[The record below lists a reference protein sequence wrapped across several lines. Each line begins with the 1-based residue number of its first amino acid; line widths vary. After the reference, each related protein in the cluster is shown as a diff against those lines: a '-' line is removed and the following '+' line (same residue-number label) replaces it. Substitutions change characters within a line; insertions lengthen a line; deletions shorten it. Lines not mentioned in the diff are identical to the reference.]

1 MIKWELKEKYD
12 VQDARYA
19 ELRNKHD
26 GSVREAEQKV
36 SELLA
41 EKQRILVREFEGE
54 DVDADR
60 DAITQKIEA
69 AEKDVDE
76 AKSVRAAAYAYT
88 TEKSREGRITV
99 LDLTMDWNTN
109 VIPEIREKELKP
121 IVERMAEA
129 RADMYN
135 ALLDFYELT
144 EAYASQHREL
154 SELERRDSDSLRRT
168 SYAVQQIE
176 QEYNLP
182 LAKLSEMDK
191 IKQRRK
197 LPDGIDRKA
206 TQKGGK

>member
-1 MIKWELKEKYD
+1 MINWELKSRYD
-12 VQDARYA
+12 VQDARFI

-26 GSVREAEQKV
+26 GLVREAEQKV
-36 SELLA
+36 ADLIA

-54 DVDADR
+54 DVAAER

-99 LDLTMDWNTN
+99 LDLTMDWNNN

-121 IVERMAEA
+121 IVKRMDAA
-129 RADMYN
+129 RTEMYN
-135 ALLDFYELT
+135 ALLDYYDLIDR
-144 EAYASQHREL
+144 YDHQRREVA
-154 SELERRDSDSLRRT
+154 ELEQRDSHHLGRV
-168 SYAVQQIE
+168 SYGVQSIE

-182 LAKLSEMDK
+182 LVTTSDMRM
-191 IKQRRK
+191 IKERRA
-197 LPDGIDRKA
+197 LPNGIARKP
-206 TQKGGK
+206 TEKGVK